1 MPDYLMRNLRTSYQN
16 IIVIQ
21 QIIINHDMKSLKLH
35 HEITATTSYEK
46 LRIIFSN
53 E

>member
-1 MPDYLMRNLRTSYQN
+1 MSDYLMRKLRTSYQN

-35 HEITATTSYEK
+35 NETTATS
-46 LRIIFSN
+46 
-53 E
+53 